1 MNQAQKSSDLYRHLT
16 NTYPIVM
23 AFACSSSSLRGL
35 QHLRPVPA
43 SIRAASTYTPSQSSD
58 TRGLP
63 RRPRPSSPAF
73 FTGRPTYHEALLS
86 LSSTLKEAQQSLRQD
101 YIFPLPS
108 TLPTLQPPR
117 ASWHSAATLTTLLRT
132 NIKTNSHR
140 EIVGLLNEINAL
152 RHVANVSGR
161 FELVGRLDD
170 ALGMYERE
178 ERDEGVEAKEVK
190 SKIDEF
196 GRAYATGRRKESSA
210 RVWMIPTKD
219 ASSVLDQ
226 AKTEIEGEA
235 TIPTT
240 QVLINHIPL
249 ATHFEKTSDRDTVLR
264 SLRITGLLGGYN
276 VFALVR
282 GGGTSGQAGA
292 IGLAMARAL
301 AILREDVK
309 EVLTAGRCP
318 YPSMRASLTSRRS
331 IDARYQDGREEKDW
345 SSKGQEGSEYLLE
358 LQHRPS

>member
-1 MNQAQKSSDLYRHLT
+1 
-16 NTYPIVM
+16 
-23 AFACSSSSLRGL
+23 
-35 QHLRPVPA
+35 
-43 SIRAASTYTPSQSSD
+43 
-58 TRGLP
+58 
-63 RRPRPSSPAF
+63 
-73 FTGRPTYHEALLS
+73 
-86 LSSTLKEAQQSLRQD
+86 
-101 YIFPLPS
+101 
-108 TLPTLQPPR
+108 
-117 ASWHSAATLTTLLRT
+117 
-132 NIKTNSHR
+132 
-140 EIVGLLNEINAL
+140 L

-210 RVWMIPTKD
+210 RVWMIPTKE
-219 ASSVLDQ
+219 ASNVLDQ
-226 AKTEIEGEA
+226 AKTETEGEA

-240 QVLINHIPL
+240 QVLINHLPL
-249 ATHFEKTSDRDTVLR
+249 ATHFEKTSDRETVLR

-292 IGLAMARAL
+292 VGLAMARAL

-309 EVLTAGRCP
+309 EVLTAG
-318 YPSMRASLTSRRS
+318 MSLFRLNIALLMSRWS
-331 IDARYQDGREEKDW
+331 IDARYEDGREEKDW
-345 SSKGQEGSEYLLE
+345 SGKGQERSE
-358 LQHRPS
+358 

>member
-1 MNQAQKSSDLYRHLT
+1 
-16 NTYPIVM
+16 
-23 AFACSSSSLRGL
+23 
-35 QHLRPVPA
+35 
-43 SIRAASTYTPSQSSD
+43 
-58 TRGLP
+58 
-63 RRPRPSSPAF
+63 
-73 FTGRPTYHEALLS
+73 
-86 LSSTLKEAQQSLRQD
+86 
-101 YIFPLPS
+101 
-108 TLPTLQPPR
+108 
-117 ASWHSAATLTTLLRT
+117 
-132 NIKTNSHR
+132 
-140 EIVGLLNEINAL
+140 LNEINAL

-210 RVWMIPTKD
+210 RVWMIPTKE
-219 ASSVLDQ
+219 ASNILDQ
-226 AKTEIEGEA
+226 AKTETEGEA

-240 QVLINHIPL
+240 QILINHLPL

-292 IGLAMARAL
+292 VGLAMARAL

-309 EVLTAGRCP
+309 EVLTAG
-318 YPSMRASLTSRRS
+318 MSLAPRMIALLTIRWS
-331 IDARYQDGREEKDW
+331 INARYEDGGEEKDW
-345 SSKGQEGSEYLLE
+345 AGKGSKRSE
-358 LQHRPS
+358 

>member
-1 MNQAQKSSDLYRHLT
+1 
-16 NTYPIVM
+16 
-23 AFACSSSSLRGL
+23 
-35 QHLRPVPA
+35 
-43 SIRAASTYTPSQSSD
+43 
-58 TRGLP
+58 
-63 RRPRPSSPAF
+63 
-73 FTGRPTYHEALLS
+73 
-86 LSSTLKEAQQSLRQD
+86 
-101 YIFPLPS
+101 
-108 TLPTLQPPR
+108 
-117 ASWHSAATLTTLLRT
+117 
-132 NIKTNSHR
+132 
-140 EIVGLLNEINAL
+140 LNEINAL

-210 RVWMIPTKD
+210 RVWMIPTKE
-219 ASSVLDQ
+219 ASNILDQ
-226 AKTEIEGEA
+226 AKTETEGEA

-240 QVLINHIPL
+240 QVLINHLPL

-292 IGLAMARAL
+292 VGLAMARAL

-309 EVLTAGRCP
+309 EVLTAG
-318 YPSMRASLTSRRS
+318 MSLFRLNIALLMSRWS
-331 IDARYQDGREEKDW
+331 FDARYEDGREEKDW
-345 SSKGQEGSEYLLE
+345 SGKGQKGSE
-358 LQHRPS
+358 

>member
-1 MNQAQKSSDLYRHLT
+1 
-16 NTYPIVM
+16 M
-23 AFACSSSSLRGL
+23 AFACSSTSLRGL
-35 QHLRPVPA
+35 QTLRPA
-43 SIRAASTYTPSQSSD
+43 QTTLRAASTYTPSQSSD

-190 SKIDEF
+190 SKIDEY

-210 RVWMIPTKD
+210 RVWMIPTKE
-219 ASSVLDQ
+219 ASGLLDQ
-226 AKTEIEGEA
+226 AKVEGEA
-235 TIPTT
+235 AIPTS
-240 QVLINHIPL
+240 QVLINHLPL

-292 IGLAMARAL
+292 VGLAMARAL

-309 EVLTAGRCP
+309 EVLTAG
-318 YPSMRASLTSRRS
+318 MLT
-331 IDARYQDGREEKDW
+331 DLLYQGMTDI
-345 SSKGQEGSEYLLE
+345 
-358 LQHRPS
+358 

>member
-1 MNQAQKSSDLYRHLT
+1 MS
-16 NTYPIVM
+16 
-23 AFACSSSSLRGL
+23 FACSSTSLRGL
-35 QHLRPVPA
+35 QNFTRPA
-43 SIRAASTYTPSQSSD
+43 GTTLRAASTYTPSQNSE
-58 TRGLP
+58 TRALP

-86 LSSTLKEAQQSLRQD
+86 LSTTLKDAQQSLRSD
-101 YIFPLPS
+101 HIYPLPS
-108 TLPTLQPPR
+108 TLPVLQPPR

-132 NIKTNSHR
+132 NIRTNSHR

-161 FELVGRLDD
+161 FELVSRLDD

-178 ERDEGVEAKEVK
+178 ERDEGMEAKEVK
-190 SKIDEF
+190 SKIDEY

-210 RVWMIPTKD
+210 RVWMIPTKEG
-219 ASSVLDQ
+219 AGILDQ
-226 AKTEIEGEA
+226 KTLTEEV

-240 QVLINHIPL
+240 EVLVNHLPL
-249 ATHFEKTSDRDTVLR
+249 ATHFDKTSDRDTVLR
-264 SLRITGLLGGYN
+264 SLRLTGLLGGYN

-292 IGLAMARAL
+292 VGLAMARAL

-309 EVLTAGRCP
+309 DVLNAGTLLP
-318 YPSMRASLTSRRS
+318 LVLETS
-331 IDARYQDGREEKDW
+331 D
-345 SSKGQEGSEYLLE
+345 
-358 LQHRPS
+358 